1 MTDARTSWDPFAL
14 LLIDVQ
20 KDFWTD
26 EMTAAFPDYHDNVA
40 GLLAHCR
47 SEGID
52 VLHLRARFRQ
62 DRSDWMVRY
71 LGKGSIPCIEGTP
84 GESIFPSATEAA
96 GEPVI
101 YKNTFDGFLTGDLHT
116 RLQARGKRYLL
127 MAGLVTSVCVLLTA
141 AAAAQRG
148 YLVTLVE
155 DCCADLPSAHAHTL
169 ERYPFVFNRTTS
181 DRLESDR
188 DGWLAELARISHE
201 CAALSPS
208 L

>member
-1 MTDARTSWDPFAL
+1 MTNTGNPWDSFAL
-14 LLIDVQ
+14 VLIDVQ

-26 EMTAAFPDYHDNVA
+26 EMAAAFPDFQDNVA
-40 GLLAHCR
+40 RLLAHCR

-62 DRSDWMVRY
+62 DKSDWMVRY

-84 GESIFPSATEAA
+84 GEAIFPTATEAA

-101 YKNTFDGFLTGDLHT
+101 YKNTFDGFLTEELHS

-155 DCCADLPSAHAHTL
+155 DCCADAPAAHAQTL
-169 ERYPFVFNRTTS
+169 ERYPFVFGRTTS
-181 DRLESDR
+181 HRLESDR
-188 DGWLAELARISHE
+188 DAWLAELARISHE
-201 CAALSPS
+201 YAALSPS

>member
-1 MTDARTSWDPFAL
+1 MDTGNPWDPFAL
-14 LLIDVQ
+14 VLIDVQ

-26 EMTAAFPDYHDNVA
+26 EMTTAFPGFHDNVA
-40 GLLAHCR
+40 RLLALCR

-52 VLHLRARFRQ
+52 VMHLRARFRQ

-71 LGKGSIPCIEGTP
+71 LDKGSIPCVEGTP
-84 GESIFPSATEAA
+84 GEAIFPSATEAA

-101 YKNTFDGFLTGDLHT
+101 YKNTFDGFLTGELDS
-116 RLQARGKRYLL
+116 RLQARGKQYLL

-148 YLVTLVE
+148 YLVTVVE

-169 ERYPFVFNRTTS
+169 ERYPFVFSRTTS
-181 DRLESDR
+181 GRLENDLAA
-188 DGWLAELARISHE
+188 WLAELAVLAGR
-201 CAALSPS
+201 
-208 L
+208 

>member
-1 MTDARTSWDPFAL
+1 MTDAGNSWDPFAL

-20 KDFWTD
+20 KDFWAD
-26 EMTAAFPDYHDNVA
+26 EMAAAFPDYHDNVA
-40 GLLAHCR
+40 RLLAYCR

-62 DRSDWMVRY
+62 DKSDWMVRY
-71 LGKGSIPCIEGTP
+71 LGKGSIPCVEGTP
-84 GESIFPSATEAA
+84 GEEIFPSATEAA

-116 RLQARGKRYLL
+116 RLQARDKRYLL

-155 DCCADLPSAHAHTL
+155 DCCADLPTAHAHTL

-181 DRLESDR
+181 ARLESD
-188 DGWLAELARISHE
+188 GNAWLAELDRISHE
-201 CAALSPS
+201 YAALSPS

>member
-1 MTDARTSWDPFAL
+1 MTDAGNAWDPFAL

-26 EMTAAFPDYHDNVA
+26 EMTAAFPDFHANVA
-40 GLLAHCR
+40 RLLAFCR

-71 LGKGSIPCIEGTP
+71 LGKGSIPCVEGTT
-84 GESIFPSATEAA
+84 GEEVFPSAKEVRR
-96 GEPVI
+96 EVII
-101 YKNTFDGFLTGDLHT
+101 YKNAFDGFMNPDL
-116 RLQARGKRYLL
+116 RAELRAGGKRYLL

-148 YLVTLVE
+148 YLVSLVE
-155 DCCADLPSAHAHTL
+155 DCCADSPNAHAHTL
-169 ERYPFVFNRTTS
+169 ERYPFVFGRTTS
-181 DRLESDR
+181 ECLERDR
-188 DGWLAELARISHE
+188 DAWLAELARISRE
-201 CAALSPS
+201 
-208 L
+208 